1 MLLTNKYAP
10 KKLEEIEGNDEI
22 LTRVRQWLLNWLAG
36 KAGRALFLW
45 GPAGTGK
52 TATAYAIANEYDLTI
67 IEMNSSELRD
77 GKRVARI
84 LQGATLAGSLSGRQ
98 KLLLVDDIDSI
109 QARHDFGGGAAIVAL
124 LKECSLPVIVT
135 ATNAWEKKLGNIRNE
150 CELLEM
156 KRIGKIGVKRVLEQI
171 IKAEK
176 IEIDSEIIDLIVQDS
191 NGDVRSAINDLQAQR
206 SSMRDREKDIFQRIR
221 KLFKA
226 STVNEARAAVEG
238 DVDLD
243 LFKLWIDE
251 NIPIEYEEKEDI
263 AQAFAWLSRAD
274 IFEGRIRKSY
284 WKYLKYAIDLET
296 AGVALAKQ
304 KVYRKFTKYMFP
316 AYLRA
321 MASSMQR
328 RAMLK
333 SIGTKIGAK
342 VHTNRIEA
350 LHYLPLLKE
359 ISKNREQELA
369 LMYNLEEEELAFLIG
384 TSPDKVRKKD

>member
-171 IKAEK
+171 IKA
-176 IEIDSEIIDLIVQDS
+176 
-191 NGDVRSAINDLQAQR
+191 
-206 SSMRDREKDIFQRIR
+206 
-221 KLFKA
+221 
-226 STVNEARAAVEG
+226 
-238 DVDLD
+238 
-243 LFKLWIDE
+243 
-251 NIPIEYEEKEDI
+251 
-263 AQAFAWLSRAD
+263 
-274 IFEGRIRKSY
+274 
-284 WKYLKYAIDLET
+284 
-296 AGVALAKQ
+296 
-304 KVYRKFTKYMFP
+304 
-316 AYLRA
+316 
-321 MASSMQR
+321 
-328 RAMLK
+328 
-333 SIGTKIGAK
+333 
-342 VHTNRIEA
+342 
-350 LHYLPLLKE
+350 
-359 ISKNREQELA
+359 
-369 LMYNLEEEELAFLIG
+369 
-384 TSPDKVRKKD
+384 